1 MIFFPNVTTMIL
13 TLLVELTHESW
24 AMILVSFESSQP
36 CGIPKRVK
44 SLNSYLNTAETAV
57 FSLQNLII
65 TFQEVDVMTP
75 NGETYSGL
83 AFQKGSCGVSIIRSG
98 EAMEQGLRDCCR
110 SIRIGKILIQVR
122 NVDFKLGPKY
132 STMVN
137 LGSK

>member
-1 MIFFPNVTTMIL
+1 M
-13 TLLVELTHESW
+13 THESW
-24 AMILVSFESSQP
+24 FMIHGPMILASFESSRP
-36 CGIPKRVK
+36 DGVLKRVK
-44 SLNSYLNTAETAV
+44 GLKSYLNIADTAV

-65 TFQEVDVMTP
+65 TIQEVDVMTP